1 MNIVGNPE
9 FKVMKRNRNISDSI
23 SDLHEQCGVY
33 TNRKIAS
40 MVLRKIG
47 WTGSH
52 NLEKK
57 RFLEPCC
64 GDGVFLIYAIRE
76 LIRSF
81 RKHGKPLHFH
91 TLSKRI
97 VAFEIHPIEAA
108 KARKAIVNE
117 LSSSG
122 VNAQLALRLANE
134 WVLTEDF
141 LISQLR
147 IRGITHV
154 GANPPYVRWSDLP
167 SKLSEAYRSTL
178 PKDITRGDLCV
189 AFFARIIDT
198 VSAGASIGI
207 LSSDR
212 WLYSAYA
219 TAFRTKWLPKVKI
232 IELIPAEPSVAFQ
245 KSVSI
250 CPLISILNR
259 QNTKRLNA
267 WNADKSDKSRTEI
280 ETGLWTSPKMK
291 IYHKPDNLE
300 VLRKWRQ
307 LFSPIEDTAC
317 RIRVGP
323 ALGYEPAY
331 VGSKNEL
338 GVEEE
343 LLVPYISPYEI
354 VRTQIHWQGRYAL
367 CVGSISG
374 GLIDLPA
381 FPLAKARLN
390 RFRESLKK
398 RSCVR
403 SENTWFKT
411 IDRTVPGDW
420 AEEKILVPELSR
432 IPSTAYDNTGLM
444 PSHGIYTIFSDE
456 WPTEILSYLLSSGI
470 LHVTLDAIAPRMRS
484 GSIRCYK
491 RFLAQIPIPKWGALS
506 DTIRAALV
514 NHAKHRDK
522 FSFIKK
528 VAQIYKVEFE
538 FLNSY
543 STCSLDDN
551 NHKFIHSHLRSCSR
565 IV

>member
-1 MNIVGNPE
+1 MVGNPE
-9 FKVMKRNRNISDSI
+9 FKVMKRNQSMSDSI
-23 SDLHEQCGVY
+23 SDLHERCGVY

-40 MVLRKIG
+40 MILRKIG
-47 WTGSH
+47 WTCSR

-64 GDGVFLIYAIRE
+64 GDGVFLICAIRE

-81 RKHGKPLHFH
+81 RRHGKPVSFQ

-108 KARKAIVNE
+108 KARESIVNE

-122 VNAQLALRLANE
+122 VSAQLALRLANE
-134 WVLTEDF
+134 WVRTEDF
-141 LISQLR
+141 LTTQST

-154 GANPPYVRWSDLP
+154 GANPPYVRWSDVPYQLGG
-167 SKLSEAYRSTL
+167 AYRSAL
-178 PKDITRGDLCV
+178 PKDITTGDLCV
-189 AFFARIIDT
+189 AFFARIIDA

-212 WLYSAYA
+212 WLYSARA

-232 IELIPAEPSVAFQ
+232 IELIQTDPSVAFQ
-245 KSVSI
+245 KSVST
-250 CPLISILNR
+250 CPLISILIR
-259 QNTKRLNA
+259 KNTKRLNA
-267 WNADKSDKSRTEI
+267 RNTDKSDNLGTKI
-280 ETGLWTSPKMK
+280 ETGIWSSPKMK
-291 IYHKPDNLE
+291 IFHKPDNLE
-300 VLRKWRQ
+300 VVAKWRQ
-307 LFSPIEDTAC
+307 LFPPIEDTAC

-323 ALGYEPAY
+323 ALGYELAF
-331 VGSKNEL
+331 VGSKDDL

-343 LLVPYISPYEI
+343 LLAPYIAPHEI

-367 CVGSISG
+367 CVGSASG
-374 GLIDLPA
+374 GLIDLSA
-381 FPLAKARLN
+381 FPLTRARLK
-390 RFRESLKK
+390 RFKESLKK

-403 SENTWFKT
+403 PGNAWFKT

-432 IPSTAYDNTGLM
+432 IPSTAYDNTGFM
-444 PSHGIYTIFSDE
+444 PSHGIYAIFSDE

-491 RFLAQIPIPKWGALS
+491 RFLAQIPIPKWGSLS
-506 DTIRAALV
+506 DTDRAALV
-514 NHAKHRDK
+514 THAKQRDQ
-522 FSFIKK
+522 SRFIKK
-528 VAQIYKVEFE
+528 VAQIYEVEFE

-543 STCSLDDN
+543 STCMLTGVLTN
-551 NHKFIHSHLRSCSR
+551 
-565 IV
+565 